1 MVLDLLKLEPMRI
14 YRLLIEN
21 VPRYVIEQGGGYFLC
36 EGTPTMGLQTT
47 GQQVE
52 LELEHLLAPV
62 VPTTIYA
69 IGLNYRAHALEMEK
83 PIPEH
88 PVVTMK
94 SPTALLDPGGT
105 IRLPR
110 FLPSDSVDYEC
121 ELAIVIGRTCKNA
134 TPETA
139 LDYVLG
145 YTAANDVSA
154 RDWQKRYSGGQ
165 WCKGKTFDT
174 FCPLGPALVTPDSIG
189 DPDRLAIRTEL
200 NGAEVQASNT
210 ADMIFSVRDLICFLS
225 GSTTLAPGTLI
236 LTGTPTGVGAAQN
249 PPRFLQPGDA
259 VVVEVEGIGRL
270 VNHVAAEAIEMGAG

>member
-1 MVLDLLKLEPMRI
+1 MVSDLLTIDRMRI
-14 YRLLIEN
+14 YRILIEN
-21 VPRYVIEQGGGYFLC
+21 VPRYAVEQGAGHFLC
-36 EGTPTMGLQTT
+36 EGTPLTGLQPT
-47 GQQVE
+47 GQAVD
-52 LELEHLLAPV
+52 LELAHLLAPI
-62 VPTTIYA
+62 VPSTIYA
-69 IGLNYRAHALEMEK
+69 IGLNYRAHAVEMEK

-134 TPETA
+134 TPATA

-154 RDWQKRYSGGQ
+154 RDWQKIYSSGQ

-200 NGAEVQASNT
+200 NGAEVQSLNT

-236 LTGTPTGVGAAQN
+236 LTGTPTGVGAAQT
-249 PPRFLQPGDA
+249 PPRFLQAGDE

-270 VNHVAAEAIEMGAG
+270 VNRVDDEALNQSDD

>member
-1 MVLDLLKLEPMRI
+1 MRI
-14 YRLLIEN
+14 YRILVEN
-21 VPRYVIEQGGGYFLC
+21 VPRYVIGQGGGYFLS
-36 EGTPTMGLQTT
+36 EGTPWTGLQPT

-52 LELEHLLAPV
+52 LELEYLLAPV

-69 IGLNYRAHALEMEK
+69 IGLNYRAHAVEMEK
-83 PIPEH
+83 SIPEH

-121 ELAIVIGRTCKNA
+121 ELGIVIGRTCKNA
-134 TPETA
+134 TPANA

-145 YTAANDVSA
+145 YTAANDVCA
-154 RDWQKRYSGGQ
+154 RDWQKIYSGGQ

-174 FCPLGPALVTPDSIG
+174 FCPLGPALVRPDSMG
-189 DPDRLAIRTEL
+189 DPDRLAIKTEL
-200 NGAEVQASNT
+200 NGGQVQSSNT
-210 ADMIFSVRDLICFLS
+210 ADMIFSVRDLVCFLS
-225 GSTTLAPGTLI
+225 GSTTLAPGTVI
-236 LTGTPTGVGAAQN
+236 LTGTPTGVGAAQK
-249 PPRFLQPGDA
+249 PPRFLQPGDE

-270 VNHVAAEAIEMGAG
+270 FNRVDAEVVEAAR

>member
-1 MVLDLLKLEPMRI
+1 MRI

-21 VPRYVIEQGGGYFLC
+21 VPRYVIEQGDGHFIC
-36 EGTPTMGLQTT
+36 EGGPLTGLQPT
-47 GQQVE
+47 GQAVT
-52 LELEHLLAPV
+52 LELEHLLAPIL
-62 VPTTIYA
+62 PPTIYA
-69 IGLNYRAHALEMEK
+69 IGLNYRAHAEEMDK

-121 ELAIVIGRTCKNA
+121 ELAIVIGRSCKNA
-134 TPETA
+134 TPANA
-139 LDYVLG
+139 LDHVLG

-154 RDWQKRYSGGQ
+154 RDWQKLYSGGQ

-174 FCPLGPALVTPDSIG
+174 FCPLGPALVTQDSMK
-189 DPDRLAIRTEL
+189 DPDRLAIKTEL
-200 NGAEVQASNT
+200 NGAVVQSSNT
-210 ADMIFSVRDLICFLS
+210 EDMIFSVTDLICFLS

-236 LTGTPTGVGAAQN
+236 LTGTPTGVGAAQK
-249 PPRFLQPGDA
+249 PPRFLRAGDE

-270 VNHVAAEAIEMGAG
+270 VNRVQAEAISGTSD

>member
-1 MVLDLLKLEPMRI
+1 MVSDLLSCFAMRI

-21 VPRYVIEQGGGYFLC
+21 VPRYVIEQGDGYFIC
-36 EGTPTMGLQTT
+36 EGTPLTGLQPT
-47 GQQVE
+47 GQAVT
-52 LELEHLLAPV
+52 LELEHLLAPI
-62 VPTTIYA
+62 VPPTIYA
-69 IGLNYRAHALEMEK
+69 IGLNYRAHAEEMDK

-121 ELAIVIGRTCKNA
+121 ELAIVIGRSCKNA
-134 TPETA
+134 TPANA
-139 LDYVLG
+139 LDHVLG

-154 RDWQKRYSGGQ
+154 RDWQKLYSGGQ

-174 FCPLGPALVTPDSIG
+174 FCPLGPALVTPDSMG
-189 DPDRLAIRTEL
+189 DPDRLAIQTEL
-200 NGAEVQASNT
+200 NGVVVQSSNT
-210 ADMIFSVRDLICFLS
+210 EDMIFSVTDLICFLS

-236 LTGTPTGVGAAQN
+236 LTGTPTGVGAAQK
-249 PPRFLQPGDA
+249 PPRYLRAGDE

-270 VNHVAAEAIEMGAG
+270 VNQVDAEAIS